1 MVEPIARQ
9 LFVEFRVSRVK
20 RKMSDEIQSQ
30 REAAE
35 QRRDKMTIGRRSV
48 CARAFRQRNAAANMS
63 YELNNQPCGV
73 SFSKAVISITRR

>member
-1 MVEPIARQ
+1 VVEPIARQ

-35 QRRDKMTIGRRSV
+35 QRRDKMTIGNAQRVRQGFSSAQRSRQYV
-48 CARAFRQRNAAANMS
+48 LRA
-63 YELNNQPCGV
+63 E
-73 SFSKAVISITRR
+73 